1 MTVVL
6 EAEAAARLKTA
17 PVEVVG
23 RFADASNATL
33 LVRLTDRDPRPLAA
47 LSEELGRDP
56 ELADLDPEDLAV
68 YKPERG
74 ERPLWDFPTGTLH
87 RREVAAYELS
97 VALGWEQV
105 PATVLRTDAPFG
117 RGSLQRYVAHDLEA
131 HHFTLWETGLA
142 RIRAQLAAMVV
153 FDALCNNA
161 DRKAGHVLY
170 APREAV
176 VPALRRAVPA
186 ARPSPD
192 GGSASAGAA
201 GAEVAPAGE
210 GPPGG
215 SAPGR
220 VWLVDH
226 GVTFH
231 VEPKLRTVAWELA
244 GEEVPAVLLADL
256 DRVREGLAGELGA
269 RLRTLVSDAEVA
281 ALEQRAVGLLA
292 AGRFPFPESPNPY
305 PWPLL

>member
-1 MTVVL
+1 M
-6 EAEAAARLKTA
+6 
-17 PVEVVG
+17 
-23 RFADASNATL
+23 
-33 LVRLTDRDPRPLAA
+33 
-47 LSEELGRDP
+47 SEELGHDP
-56 ELADLDPEDLAV
+56 ELADLDPDDLAV

-97 VALGWEQV
+97 IALGWGQV
-105 PATVLRTDAPFG
+105 PATVLRSDAPFG

-142 RIRAQLAAMVV
+142 EVRAQLAAMVV

-170 APREAV
+170 APKEAV

-186 ARPSPD
+186 ARPFLD
-192 GGSASAGAA
+192 GGSAGAADAVAAPTGAGAA
-201 GAEVAPAGE
+201 GEI
-210 GPPGG
+210 
-215 SAPGR
+215 APGR

-269 RLRTLVSDAEVA
+269 RLRTRMSDAEVA
-281 ALEQRAVGLLA
+281 ALEQRAVSLLA